1 MSDVDER
8 LVHALCAAAATE
20 PGAAEATV
28 RAHVGRLA
36 PLAGPVAAERLVRA
50 AVARLDGLGSLDALL
65 VDETSTRSS
74 STTAARSGSTGPGR
88 PPAPA
93 RSPPATWPW

>member
-20 PGAAEATV
+20 PGAAEAAV
-28 RAHVGRLA
+28 RAHVSRLA

-50 AVARLDGLGSLDALL
+50 AVARLSPRSEALL
-65 VDETSTRSS
+65 RYSS
-74 STTAARSGSTGPGR
+74 AYSFLPNGGGNAVHASANARS
-88 PPAPA
+88 
-93 RSPPATWPW
+93 